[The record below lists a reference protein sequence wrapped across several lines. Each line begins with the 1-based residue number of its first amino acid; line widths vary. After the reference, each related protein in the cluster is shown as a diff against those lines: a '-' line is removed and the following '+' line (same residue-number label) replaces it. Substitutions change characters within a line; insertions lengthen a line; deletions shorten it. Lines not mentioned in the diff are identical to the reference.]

1 MTVFVQIGATR
12 DGLDPY
18 LHAARA
24 RGMTAILIETPDYIR
39 LRKALGRQE
48 FDFTLAVEHP
58 AHENEIVAALEQLP
72 THPSIIL
79 AGFERYI
86 YTAYKIAQR
95 LHIPPYHE
103 KAYFSPPDK
112 GRQRAI
118 LTRKH
123 MPIQQPGYIMLDGG
137 TVTAQDLASLSY
149 PVVVKPVDGGGG
161 LGIFLAHNFTEV
173 KIALAQLHRTTNYDG
188 EEFSGII
195 IEEYIRGIEYSIQ
208 GIACNGRSHILAFC
222 KKFILTEP
230 IQSEEQVTLDSF
242 REVGHIAITSDQ
254 VDKAIRQFSQSC
266 VDAFEYQNGPF
277 HIDMI
282 QTPEG
287 YSFLEMG
294 FRLSGNGLARLVQL
308 VSGYDWGEEVFSLFT
323 DVRIA
328 PPLQPDKAL
337 CVGGQITATSQEDLD
352 TARRLQAQGYDI
364 DIQPFPSL
372 SVPITARSLA
382 SDLSRHM
389 GARARIIVRSSSM
402 EEVERIL
409 RLCSP
414 ERDFG

>member
-1 MTVFVQIGATR
+1 MT
-12 DGLDPY
+12 
-18 LHAARA
+18 
-24 RGMTAILIETPDYIR
+24 
-39 LRKALGRQE
+39 
-48 FDFTLAVEHP
+48 
-58 AHENEIVAALEQLP
+58 
-72 THPSIIL
+72 
-79 AGFERYI
+79 
-86 YTAYKIAQR
+86 
-95 LHIPPYHE
+95 
-103 KAYFSPPDK
+103 
-112 GRQRAI
+112 
-118 LTRKH
+118 
-123 MPIQQPGYIMLDGG
+123 
-137 TVTAQDLASLSY
+137 
-149 PVVVKPVDGGGG
+149 
-161 LGIFLAHNFTEV
+161 
-173 KIALAQLHRTTNYDG
+173 G
-188 EEFSGII
+188 EDFSGII

-337 CVGGQITATSQEDLD
+337 RVGGQITATSQEELD
-352 TARRLQAQGYDI
+352 TARQLQAQGYDI

-402 EEVERIL
+402 REVERIL